1 MHSFG
6 LPVPDPEKLEIFQH
20 KREKLYF
27 CFEKLAVLSR
37 MKEAS
42 ATALMCRFSK
52 NILPLLASKKFCY
65 ISSVDDD

>member
-20 KREKLYF
+20 KREKLNF

-42 ATALMCRFSK
+42 AAALMCRFSK
-52 NILPLLASKKFCY
+52 NI
-65 ISSVDDD
+65 